1 MLNKLQG
8 IGFAFIDPASGWEDI
23 GFTERVIWVNAAG
36 YGWVACDEP
45 NTFYGKLDSI
55 EHVPIQSLVNAYIA
69 KLNKEINE
77 LKKENMKLDNFKTVI
92 KALKVPKAESIQR
105 EFASIVD
112 PSIDMRQRLTRI
124 ESLSRK
130 SKAQYLRK

>member
-1 MLNKLQG
+1 
-8 IGFAFIDPASGWEDI
+8 
-23 GFTERVIWVNAAG
+23 
-36 YGWVACDEP
+36 
-45 NTFYGKLDSI
+45 
-55 EHVPIQSLVNAYIA
+55 
-69 KLNKEINE
+69 
-77 LKKENMKLDNFKTVI
+77 MKLDNFKTVI

-130 SKAQYLRK
+130 SKAQYLQKINFQQILKK